1 MNNEIIVVKQLPV
14 IVEQLQTIKADV
26 TKRTTAAMS
35 LVCTEDTVKEIK
47 DIRSKLNK
55 EFNSWEERRKE
66 VKKAVMSPYE
76 QFETVYKDCITEVFK
91 KADSDLKRKIESV
104 ENTLKAEK
112 EKEVCEYFE
121 ELCRASSID
130 FLSYEMANINVTLSA
145 SKKSLKEQAKA
156 FVDRVCEDLN
166 LIETQDH
173 KDEILFLYKKKDGF
187 SFLNVSKSISF
198 VMEKYKAI
206 EAEKERE
213 AERQAKAE
221 AEQKAA
227 EKVEKVVETLTPPTT
242 IEAPTEEEKILTL
255 KFTVRGTLSKLKEL
269 KEFLNREGYDYE

>member
-1 MNNEIIVVKQLPV
+1 MNNEIIAVKQLPV

-26 TKRTTAAMS
+26 TERTTAAMS

-47 DIRSKLNK
+47 AIRSKLNK
-55 EFNSWEERRKE
+55 EFNDWEDRRKD

-91 KADSDLKRKIESV
+91 KADSDLKRKIDDV
-104 ENTLKAEK
+104 EMTLKAEK
-112 EKEVCEYFE
+112 EKEVCDYFE
-121 ELCRASSID
+121 ELCEASSID
-130 FLSYEMANINVTLSA
+130 FLTYEMANINVTLSA

-156 FVDRVCEDLN
+156 FVDRVCEDLS

-198 VMEKYKAI
+198 VMDKYRAI

-242 IEAPTEEEKILTL
+242 IEAPKEEEKILTL
-255 KFTVRGTLSKLKEL
+255 KFTVRGTLTKLKEL